1 VTEFTCPLCGEHRF
15 AVLESQDDWL
25 ARAAASVDERKVIG
39 AIVAN
44 DPDLAFGAIVRC
56 KSCEL
61 ATLQHRPSGA
71 ALGGFYERYYA
82 NQSYATKREK
92 KIARA
97 RKRIRRLAKLTDGKR
112 FLGKRFLDV
121 GASLG
126 FAVEAARLEGF
137 DAHGVELDPD
147 AVAKA
152 KAAFPGCHFEA
163 GSAGDV
169 AARGETFDI
178 VYCSEVIEHVP
189 DFRGFADA
197 LLRLVAPGGVLFVTT
212 PAEGHPRTPKPL
224 VSWVQVKPPEHL
236 VWFRRA
242 HLRTLFDKPG
252 YRYGRWVNV
261 KPGHKLVIRL
271 DRA

>member
-1 VTEFTCPLCGEHRF
+1 MTDFTCPLCGGHHF
-15 AVLESQDDWL
+15 TVLESQSGWL
-25 ARAAASVDERKVIG
+25 ARAAATSDERKAIG
-39 AIVAN
+39 EIVAD
-44 DPDLAFGAIVRC
+44 DPALQFGAIVRC
-56 KSCEL
+56 DSCGL
-61 ATLQHRPSGA
+61 ATLQTLPTDD

-82 NQSYATKREK
+82 NHSYATKRDK
-92 KIARA
+92 KIVRA
-97 RKRIRRLAKLTDGKR
+97 RKRIKRLAKLTN
-112 FLGKRFLDV
+112 GKRFLDV

-137 DAHGVELDPD
+137 EAHGVELDPD

-152 KAAFPGCHFEA
+152 KAAFADCHFEA

-169 AARGETFDI
+169 AARGEMFDI

-189 DFRGFADA
+189 DFRAFAEA
-197 LLRLVAPGGVLFVTT
+197 LLSLVAPGGVLFVTT
-212 PAEGHPRTPKPL
+212 PADGHMRTPKPL

-236 VWFRRA
+236 VWFQSA

-261 KPGHKLVIRL
+261 KPGHKLVIRRE
-271 DRA
+271 RA